1 MADAELTVRISADTG
16 SLDSAIRKVNN
27 ELNNLNALN
36 EKNAKSI
43 AEMTAKNGGFAK
55 MVEQSKQSLSEKKSA
70 LAQTEKEYYK
80 NTKAINGNIS
90 ELKKQ
95 KKEISDNI
103 KSKKNEIKSL
113 QESNS
118 GLSSNSKA
126 YKSNSKAIA
135 DAQRELGK
143 YQKQGKE
150 VSANIK
156 GQYTALQT
164 QKAALEQSRSAVKG
178 AYEQYNNFNKSLD
191 TITKLEKAIKLE
203 ETGKKIKDVGENVDT
218 VTKPIQRLAAVT
230 AAGGVAAAK
239 FAIDFEDS
247 FAGVKKTV
255 DGTPEQLD
263 RIRQS
268 IIDMSTKGIN
278 GHSAIPQTTKELNE
292 LAAAGGQLGIQ
303 TENIADFTETMAM
316 LGSATNLSGEEGA
329 KTLAR
334 FMNVAGVSQDKIGNL
349 GSAIVDLGNN
359 FATTEAEIADMAMN
373 MGATGAAVGI
383 SAQNILAYSTVLSS
397 LGAEAASGGSAISRI
412 WMDIQQAVSEGGSA
426 LESFAATSGKSS
438 AEFADSW
445 KKDASGAFRDFIEG
459 LGKSEDI
466 IGNLQELGF
475 NNIRDLQA
483 LQKLAGPQGLELLNN
498 ALEMSNS
505 AWEEN
510 TALQNEFNAKSE
522 TTASQ
527 LAVTKNNLI
536 EAGRAVGETLLPAVS
551 GGAVKVKEFAQGIAD
566 MSDGQ
571 KQALVTTGKWVIGL
585 GATGK
590 ATSSVLKGVGN
601 ITEAVGKIRSATAAG
616 GVLGKLAP
624 ALTSI
629 GAAAPYAAAGI
640 AAVGT
645 AVYVGKKAYDAW
657 YDSQY
662 RWSKGLSDADNNV
675 QKSLD
680 SYKNI
685 SKIQRELQDARLIIS
700 NPESS
705 QEQVDAAKSKI
716 EEIKALLEREY
727 NLKINSDNS
736 DLDNTVDS
744 LKKLTGNELR
754 KAIADEA
761 SMLAS
766 LKEKYQQ
773 AMSELPKLQERYTDA
788 DNQLTQYKELSS
800 EISALG
806 AEYRSGA
813 ISQNEYYE
821 AIERTGQAIGLTE
834 QQSKNYSY
842 VLEQLG
848 IKTNNAQKEVDD
860 LKPKIDDLTKAQ
872 QDYVNI
878 STSFS
883 NKLTEFFGEQLVQ
896 GDFNGAAK
904 TLQRLGKAAADAGLD
919 LQGYSEILTNL
930 ARASGMINEN
940 QTIHISAEGD
950 VSILEKV
957 EDAANSLNGKSVELS
972 VNADGTQAYA
982 TIDGV
987 EYKIASYDGETGEAI
1002 LTADGSTADMV
1013 INLTT
1018 GEVRAFSSEEGT
1030 ATLSAIDNVSAVA
1043 KKAADAIKEV
1053 KSKSV
1058 TITATYTTINKR
1070 IDQFETLNGWA
1081 TPKAKGTQDFQGGL
1095 AMINDERGISDP
1107 RELVEVNG
1115 RGYIFEGRDV
1125 ILPLPRHSKVYTAEQ
1140 TRRIMEM
1147 SGIPHYAGGKD
1158 NEAWNNAKADWQ
1170 HYIKINNVS
1179 AAESLEHWNKM
1190 LEQFAADAEVIKEIQ
1205 EEIAASTRD
1214 MWDEDMETMQW
1225 YLDMGIDS
1233 EEHYYTWLKTYRDE
1247 YFEGNEKY
1255 WRKATLDLHK
1265 HAKEQADALNV
1276 ISEEYV
1282 KLHSALNDWNEIADG
1297 PVEAYNRVK
1306 ERMAQNV
1313 ADNLYTEA
1321 EAAEYLKSFGS
1332 DMYDERLKNS
1342 ENWLNTERSY
1352 NAMCEDDY
1360 IAGLNRMKAYTEDY
1374 YRSGIIDYQKYS
1386 EQLLGINQKIM
1397 DAESEKVSVWRDSAD
1412 FYQRQAEVF
1421 GWDFMSNDS
1430 EMKYWQR
1437 RLDAELANASDT
1449 SLSVNARNEA
1459 RRYADEARMEVYKAY
1474 ESQLDDEI
1482 SKYRDS
1488 IEEMR
1493 TALDEQVQ
1501 ALRDSWTV
1509 EDRDK
1514 DISEVEKQL
1523 KIFEGAVTKQGQDKY
1538 KSLQDEYTQLTR
1550 ERQIYELEKRNND
1563 KLDRM
1568 EAIYDQM
1575 ESDKIA
1581 KLSGMRDEL
1590 MQYGDMM
1597 GTLCDDTASQSEI
1610 MAQSLQAAAQ
1620 TNEYVSAI
1628 IGNTGYIGERLSDI
1642 INAIR
1647 EIGAGGSS
1655 YEFKPNIYNTIS
1667 DTVAATALG
1676 YNVINKAMTLF
1687 GRR

>member
-1 MADAELTVRISADTG
+1 MADAELTVKISADTG

-27 ELNNLNALN
+27 ELTGM
-36 EKNAKSI
+36 EKNIESKGKNLKSI
-43 AEMTAKNGGFAK
+43 
-55 MVEQSKQSLSEKKSA
+55 
-70 LAQTEKEYYK
+70 
-80 NTKAINGNIS
+80 
-90 ELKKQ
+90 
-95 KKEISDNI
+95 
-103 KSKKNEIKSL
+103 
-113 QESNS
+113 
-118 GLSSNSKA
+118 
-126 YKSNSKAIA
+126 
-135 DAQRELGK
+135 
-143 YQKQGKE
+143 
-150 VSANIK
+150 
-156 GQYTALQT
+156 
-164 QKAALEQSRSAVKG
+164 
-178 AYEQYNNFNKSLD
+178 
-191 TITKLEKAIKLE
+191 
-203 ETGKKIKDVGENVDT
+203 GEGIDT

-383 SAQNILAYSTVLSS
+383 SAQDILAYSTTLSS
-397 LGAEAASGGSAISRI
+397 LGAEAAAGGSAISRI

-466 IGNLQELGF
+466 IGKLQELGF
-475 NNIRDLQA
+475 SNIRDLQA

-590 ATSSVLKGVGN
+590 AASSVLKGVGN
-601 ITEAVGKIRSATAAG
+601 MTEAVGKIKSATAAG

-662 RWSKGLSDADNNV
+662 RWSEGLADADNNV

-685 SKIQRELQDARLIIS
+685 SKIQKELKDARLIIS

-705 QEQVDAAKSKI
+705 QEQVDAAKNKI
-716 EEIKALLEREY
+716 EEIKDLLEQEY

-744 LKKLTGNELR
+744 LKKLTGNEL
-754 KAIADEA
+754 KQAIAEES
-761 SMLAS
+761 SMLS
-766 LKEKYQQ
+766 DLKEKYKQ
-773 AMSELPKLQERYTDA
+773 SLKELPQLQEQYSNANERLTYLKLLNSEYGNLFTEAENGIVTQEQLSAAMQETAEFIGISA
-788 DNQLTQYKELSS
+788 DKAKEFYDGVSPLETVLSS
-800 EISALG
+800 
-806 AEYRSGA
+806 
-813 ISQNEYYE
+813 
-821 AIERTGQAIGLTE
+821 
-834 QQSKNYSY
+834 
-842 VLEQLG
+842 
-848 IKTNNAQKEVDD
+848 AQKEVDD

-872 QDYVNI
+872 QDYINI

-896 GDFNGAAK
+896 GDFDGAAK

-940 QTIHISAEGD
+940 QTIQISAEGD

-957 EDAANSLNGKSVELS
+957 EDAANSLNGKSVEVS

-1018 GEVRAFSSEEGT
+1018 GEVRTFSSEEGK
-1030 ATLSAIDNVSAVA
+1030 ATLSAIDNASSVVQQ
-1043 KKAADAIKEV
+1043 AAEAISSLKD
-1053 KSKSV
+1053 KTV
-1058 TITATYTTINKR
+1058 TITTVVK
-1070 IDQFETLNGWA
+1070 
-1081 TPKAKGTQDFQGGL
+1081 
-1095 AMINDERGISDP
+1095 
-1107 RELVEVNG
+1107 
-1115 RGYIFEGRDV
+1115 
-1125 ILPLPRHSKVYTAEQ
+1125 
-1140 TRRIMEM
+1140 
-1147 SGIPHYAGGKD
+1147 
-1158 NEAWNNAKADWQ
+1158 
-1170 HYIKINNVS
+1170 NV
-1179 AAESLEHWNKM
+1179 
-1190 LEQFAADAEVIKEIQ
+1190 
-1205 EEIAASTRD
+1205 
-1214 MWDEDMETMQW
+1214 
-1225 YLDMGIDS
+1225 
-1233 EEHYYTWLKTYRDE
+1233 
-1247 YFEGNEKY
+1247 
-1255 WRKATLDLHK
+1255 
-1265 HAKEQADALNV
+1265 
-1276 ISEEYV
+1276 
-1282 KLHSALNDWNEIADG
+1282 
-1297 PVEAYNRVK
+1297 
-1306 ERMAQNV
+1306 
-1313 ADNLYTEA
+1313 
-1321 EAAEYLKSFGS
+1321 
-1332 DMYDERLKNS
+1332 
-1342 ENWLNTERSY
+1342 
-1352 NAMCEDDY
+1352 
-1360 IAGLNRMKAYTEDY
+1360 
-1374 YRSGIIDYQKYS
+1374 
-1386 EQLLGINQKIM
+1386 
-1397 DAESEKVSVWRDSAD
+1397 
-1412 FYQRQAEVF
+1412 
-1421 GWDFMSNDS
+1421 
-1430 EMKYWQR
+1430 
-1437 RLDAELANASDT
+1437 
-1449 SLSVNARNEA
+1449 
-1459 RRYADEARMEVYKAY
+1459 
-1474 ESQLDDEI
+1474 
-1482 SKYRDS
+1482 
-1488 IEEMR
+1488 
-1493 TALDEQVQ
+1493 
-1501 ALRDSWTV
+1501 
-1509 EDRDK
+1509 
-1514 DISEVEKQL
+1514 
-1523 KIFEGAVTKQGQDKY
+1523 
-1538 KSLQDEYTQLTR
+1538 
-1550 ERQIYELEKRNND
+1550 
-1563 KLDRM
+1563 
-1568 EAIYDQM
+1568 
-1575 ESDKIA
+1575 
-1581 KLSGMRDEL
+1581 
-1590 MQYGDMM
+1590 
-1597 GTLCDDTASQSEI
+1597 
-1610 MAQSLQAAAQ
+1610 
-1620 TNEYVSAI
+1620 
-1628 IGNTGYIGERLSDI
+1628 
-1642 INAIR
+1642 
-1647 EIGAGGSS
+1647 
-1655 YEFKPNIYNTIS
+1655 
-1667 DTVAATALG
+1667 
-1676 YNVINKAMTLF
+1676 
-1687 GRR
+1687 

>member
-27 ELNNLNALN
+27 ELAGMEENIESKGKNL
-36 EKNAKSI
+36 KSI
-43 AEMTAKNGGFAK
+43 
-55 MVEQSKQSLSEKKSA
+55 
-70 LAQTEKEYYK
+70 
-80 NTKAINGNIS
+80 
-90 ELKKQ
+90 
-95 KKEISDNI
+95 
-103 KSKKNEIKSL
+103 
-113 QESNS
+113 
-118 GLSSNSKA
+118 
-126 YKSNSKAIA
+126 
-135 DAQRELGK
+135 
-143 YQKQGKE
+143 
-150 VSANIK
+150 
-156 GQYTALQT
+156 
-164 QKAALEQSRSAVKG
+164 
-178 AYEQYNNFNKSLD
+178 
-191 TITKLEKAIKLE
+191 
-203 ETGKKIKDVGENVDT
+203 GENIDT

-278 GHSAIPQTTKELNE
+278 GHSAIPQTTRELNE

-383 SAQNILAYSTVLSS
+383 SAQDILAYSTTLSS

-445 KKDASGAFRDFIEG
+445 KKDASGAFRDFIAG

-466 IGNLQELGF
+466 IGKLQELGF

-527 LAVTKNNLI
+527 LAITKNNLI

-616 GVLGKLAP
+616 GVLGKLAT

-662 RWSKGLSDADNNV
+662 RWSKGLSDN
-675 QKSLD
+675 Q
-680 SYKNI
+680 
-685 SKIQRELQDARLIIS
+685 SKINNAYNDIKQLSDIQSNIKKLRLIID

-705 QEQVDAAKSKI
+705 QEQVDKAKSQL
-716 EEIKALLEREY
+716 EEIKALLEKEY
-727 NLKINSDNS
+727 NIVIKSDNS
-736 DLDNTVDS
+736 NLDDAVEKAKEVRKIEYDTFYIQQQRELDRLQPKFNSYESDYDATFEKYEEASKSAEKLVKLNKALQEYQANLDNTKLPQEDFNRGLQKVFEENGFDNSTFQSYLNGTFSIEQGLAECEGQVIKYKNALNDLNSSQQEYIAINTELANQQSEMLGMAVAEGNTDAVQEHFEKISECVKNAKLDMSGYAQVVSEKLNGITLNDS
-744 LKKLTGNELR
+744 VK
-754 KAIADEA
+754 KAIEGDGTAINNFIND
-761 SMLAS
+761 
-766 LKEKYQQ
+766 Y
-773 AMSELPKLQERYTDA
+773 
-788 DNQLTQYKELSS
+788 
-800 EISALG
+800 ISAMKKFG
-806 AEYRSGA
+806 ASP
-813 ISQNEYYE
+813 
-821 AIERTGQAIGLTE
+821 
-834 QQSKNYSY
+834 QQM
-842 VLEQLG
+842 
-848 IKTNNAQKEVDD
+848 
-860 LKPKIDDLTKAQ
+860 
-872 QDYVNI
+872 
-878 STSFS
+878 
-883 NKLTEFFGEQLVQ
+883 
-896 GDFNGAAK
+896 AK
-904 TLQRLGKAAADAGLD
+904 GLD
-919 LQGYSEILTNL
+919 DVSQKITET
-930 ARASGMINEN
+930 ARQLGMINEN

-1018 GEVRAFSSEEGT
+1018 GEVRAFSSEEGK
-1030 ATLSAIDNVSAVA
+1030 ATLSAIDNASSVA
-1043 KKAADAIKEV
+1043 QQAAEAISGLKD
-1053 KSKSV
+1053 KTV
-1058 TITATYTTINKR
+1058 TITTVVKNVFQTVKEK
-1070 IDQFETLNGWA
+1070 FGF
-1081 TPKAKGTQDFQGGL
+1081 AKGTQDFEGGL

-1158 NEAWNNAKADWQ
+1158 NEAWDNAKADWQ

-1214 MWDEDMETMQW
+1214 MWDEDMGTMQW

-1282 KLHSALNDWNEIADG
+1282 KLHSALNDWSEIADG
-1297 PVEAYNRVK
+1297 PVEAYNRIK

-1397 DAESEKVSVWRDSAD
+1397 DAESEKVSAWRDSAD

-1628 IGNTGYIGERLSDI
+1628 VGNTGYIGERLSDI

>member
-27 ELNNLNALN
+27 ELTGM
-36 EKNAKSI
+36 EKNIESKGKNLKSI
-43 AEMTAKNGGFAK
+43 
-55 MVEQSKQSLSEKKSA
+55 
-70 LAQTEKEYYK
+70 
-80 NTKAINGNIS
+80 
-90 ELKKQ
+90 
-95 KKEISDNI
+95 
-103 KSKKNEIKSL
+103 
-113 QESNS
+113 
-118 GLSSNSKA
+118 
-126 YKSNSKAIA
+126 
-135 DAQRELGK
+135 
-143 YQKQGKE
+143 
-150 VSANIK
+150 
-156 GQYTALQT
+156 
-164 QKAALEQSRSAVKG
+164 
-178 AYEQYNNFNKSLD
+178 
-191 TITKLEKAIKLE
+191 
-203 ETGKKIKDVGENVDT
+203 GEGIDT

-292 LAAAGGQLGIQ
+292 LAAAGGQLGIK

-383 SAQNILAYSTVLSS
+383 SAQDILAYSTTLSS
-397 LGAEAASGGSAISRI
+397 LGAEAAAGGSAISRI

-445 KKDASGAFRDFIEG
+445 KKDASGAFRDFIAG

-466 IGNLQELGF
+466 IGKLQELGF

-505 AWEEN
+505 AWKVN

-527 LAVTKNNLI
+527 LAITKNNLI

-590 ATSSVLKGVGN
+590 AASSVFKG
-601 ITEAVGKIRSATAAG
+601 AGKIIETASKFKSAG

-629 GAAAPYAAAGI
+629 GTAAPYAAAGI

-662 RWSKGLSDADNNV
+662 RWSEGLADADNNV

-685 SKIQRELQDARLIIS
+685 SKIQKELQDARLIIS

-705 QEQVDAAKSKI
+705 QEQVDAAKNKI
-716 EEIKALLEREY
+716 DEIKALLEQEY

-736 DLDNTVDS
+736 DLDNQVEYV
-744 LKKLTGNELR
+744 KKLTGNDL
-754 KAIADEA
+754 KQAIAEES
-761 SMLAS
+761 SMLS
-766 LKEKYQQ
+766 DLKEKYKQ
-773 AMSELPKLQERYTDA
+773 SLTELPQLQEQYSNANERLTYLKLLNSEYGNLFTEAENGIVTQEQLSAAMQETAEFMGISA
-788 DNQLTQYKELSS
+788 DKAKEFYDGVSPLETVLSS
-800 EISALG
+800 
-806 AEYRSGA
+806 
-813 ISQNEYYE
+813 
-821 AIERTGQAIGLTE
+821 
-834 QQSKNYSY
+834 
-842 VLEQLG
+842 
-848 IKTNNAQKEVDD
+848 AQKEVDD

-883 NKLTEFFGEQLVQ
+883 NKLTEFFSEQLVQ
-896 GDFNGAAK
+896 GDFDGAAK
-904 TLQRLGKAAADAGLD
+904 TLRRLGKAAADAGLD

-940 QTIHISAEGD
+940 QTIQISAEGD
-950 VSILEKV
+950 ISILEKV

-987 EYKIASYDGETGEAI
+987 QYKIASYDGETGEAI
-1002 LTADGSTADMV
+1002 LTADGSTADMT
-1013 INLTT
+1013 INLVT
-1018 GEVRAFSSEEGT
+1018 GEIIRFGKEEGT

-1081 TPKAKGTQDFQGGL
+1081 TPKAKGTRDFEGGL

-1115 RGYIFEGRDV
+1115 QGYIFEGRDV

-1147 SGIPHYAGGKD
+1147 SGIPHYAGGKN
-1158 NEAWNNAKADWQ
+1158 NEAWDNAQADWQ

-1214 MWDEDMETMQW
+1214 MWDEDMNTMQW
-1225 YLDMGIDS
+1225 FLDMGIDS
-1233 EEHYYTWLKTYRDE
+1233 EEHYYTWLETYRDE
-1247 YFEGNEKY
+1247 YFEDNEKY

-1265 HAKEQADALNV
+1265 HAKAQADALNV

-1282 KLHSALNDWNEIADG
+1282 KLHSALNDWSEIADG

-1306 ERMAQNV
+1306 ERMAKNV

-1360 IAGLNRMKAYTEDY
+1360 IAGLNRMKTYTEDY

-1386 EQLLGINQKIM
+1386 EQILGINQKIM
-1397 DAESEKVSVWRDSAD
+1397 DAESEKVSAWRDSAN

-1449 SLSVNARNEA
+1449 SLSANARNEA

-1538 KSLQDEYTQLTR
+1538 KSLRDEYTQLTR
-1550 ERQIYELEKRNND
+1550 ERQIYELEQRNND

-1590 MQYGDMM
+1590 LQYGDMM

-1628 IGNTGYIGERLSDI
+1628 VGNTGYIGERLSDV

-1647 EIGAGGSS
+1647 EIGTGGSN